1 MSATQT
7 TIHPNRE
14 AREKAL
20 QFLYQC
26 EIEKLYYFPAVQFKH
41 YLEAYP
47 ISASQE
53 VLCSRLIKGVFA
65 KFASLNEKIREHS
78 KNWSVERMPVVDRC
92 ILRLACFELMD
103 GEVKPKIIIN
113 EAIELAKK
121 YSTDE
126 SGRFINAILDRV
138 YKELSSTE

>member
-1 MSATQT
+1 MSSSQGA
-7 TIHPNRE
+7 IHPNRE

-47 ISASQE
+47 ISAEQE
-53 VLCSRLIKGVFA
+53 VLCSRLIRGVFA
-65 KFASLNEKIREHS
+65 QFAALNEKIRAHS

-92 ILRLACFELMD
+92 ILRLACFEILE
-103 GEVKPKIIIN
+103 GEVKPK
-113 EAIELAKK
+113 
-121 YSTDE
+121 
-126 SGRFINAILDRV
+126 
-138 YKELSSTE
+138 LSLMRLLS